1 MPYLEKILTLNT
13 FLLRVIEY
21 ARNIRDSKLFDSLVV
36 DLMRVWV
43 GTQTWKVKNH
53 CWLCRI
59 MNLVSDCWES
69 SVKTNC
75 KQSSVEKIWTVCSYS
90 STLLYHRIFACLLNN
105 CKISYQQNRCVGIS
119 LLYIR
124 DNIRSDRNK
133 EIRFTIKYKTH
144 LWLWL
149 SEWEWWCW
157 EQRLCRYSLRCHLP
171 PQDCR
176 QESFLGPVAQS

>member
-13 FLLRVIEY
+13 FLLRRNEY

-36 DLMRVWV
+36 DLMRSWV

-105 CKISYQQNRCVGIS
+105 CKYLINKIAALVSPSS
-119 LLYIR
+119 LSEI
-124 DNIRSDRNK
+124 IFVPGRNK

-176 QESFLGPVAQS
+176 QENFLGPVAQS